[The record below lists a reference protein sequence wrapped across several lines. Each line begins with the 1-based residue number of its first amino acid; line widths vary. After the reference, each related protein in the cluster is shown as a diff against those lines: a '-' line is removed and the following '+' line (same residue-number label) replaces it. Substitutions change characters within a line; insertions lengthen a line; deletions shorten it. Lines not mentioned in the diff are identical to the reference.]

1 MRAYS
6 PTKLT
11 DNFFLGGATSLRG
24 FGMWGTGPRQNGIVY
39 MKLYMYITKFE
50 LKMAVFA
57 HLTLGRTF
65 CAI

>member
-24 FGMWGTGPRQNGIVY
+24 FGMWGAGPRENG
-39 MKLYMYITKFE
+39 KYISEPFN
-50 LKMAVFA
+50 
-57 HLTLGRTF
+57 
-65 CAI
+65 C